1 MEKDKPVSFQI
12 WVKSKLGFQ
21 MAKTKIRHPV
31 LLREPCRPSVNRKWS
46 GTEMDKHKKPRCC
59 TRCDGENHNI
69 STCQGGAVGS
79 NPKKKGAR
87 TECQV
92 DGVSFVEKAEEIC
105 NIYFNCCYKEDVNIA
120 FCSCSSKEE

>member
-1 MEKDKPVSFQI
+1 MEKDKPYYVSI
-12 WVKSKLGFQ
+12 SLK
-21 MAKTKIRHPV
+21 AKTKIRHPV
-31 LLREPCRPSVNRKWS
+31 LLREPGRPSVNRKWS

-79 NPKKKGAR
+79 NTKNKGAR

-105 NIYFNCCYKEDVNIA
+105 NIYFNCCYKEDVKHRLLQLQ
-120 FCSCSSKEE
+120 FQRGVRRP